1 MFKISM
7 TLLVRAQS
15 LSSEF
20 PEWLFNLE
28 AALPLG
34 GFEDVDEGMIKGCN
48 SFGWPLDNFVLFANF
63 NLQEG
68 TESRL
73 PVSGR
78 ERCLSLPSAHPL
90 GLLSVCSDGH
100 TLWLIVFWGTD

>member
-7 TLLVRAQS
+7 MPLVRAQS
-15 LSSEF
+15 VPSKVF

-28 AALPLG
+28 AALLLR

-48 SFGWPLDNFVLFANF
+48 SFGWPLDDFVLFANF
-63 NLQEG
+63 NLREG

-78 ERCLSLPSAHPL
+78 ERCLSLPSAYPL
-90 GLLSVCSDGH
+90 
-100 TLWLIVFWGTD
+100 